1 MEGIFLCFEEQLMVS
16 ETSENQLNVLMVIS
30 QIVGVN
36 EYVVY
41 VDNDKLVEIL
51 SENIIQKGWKNE
63 WVLACLYGIS

>member
-1 MEGIFLCFEEQLMVS
+1 MVS

-51 SENIIQKGWKNE
+51 SENIIQKPLE
-63 WVLACLYGIS
+63 E

>member
-51 SENIIQKGWKNE
+51 SENIIQKPLE
-63 WVLACLYGIS
+63 E

>member
-30 QIVGVN
+30 QIVRVN

-51 SENIIQKGWKNE
+51 SENIIQKPLE
-63 WVLACLYGIS
+63 E